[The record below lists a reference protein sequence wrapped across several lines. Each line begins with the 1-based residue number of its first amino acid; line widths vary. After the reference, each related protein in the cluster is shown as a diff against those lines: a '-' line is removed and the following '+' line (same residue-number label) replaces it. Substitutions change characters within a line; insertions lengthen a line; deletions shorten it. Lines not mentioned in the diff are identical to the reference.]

1 MSSQVLNADK
11 PISNK
16 TEDFLGRH
24 DFACAVSNA
33 IMDYHENNQESLT
46 IGLYGKWGSGKT
58 SIVNLITDEIN
69 SDDIIIFKFEP
80 WIYSDTEQLISY
92 FFRDFA
98 KAVKHKD
105 YAQEAL
111 KLGEELETY
120 ATFFEPIGM
129 IPEPNVALISR
140 AASKIFGG
148 VGKSAKKWGKLKTRS
163 LSGTKESIEKHLLK
177 INKKILIIVDDID
190 RLNNTE
196 IRQIFQMIKM
206 LGNFSNTIYL
216 TSMDREVVIDA
227 LSEVQKGDGNEYL
240 EKIIN
245 VPFSVPMPSIEKIQ
259 QYLFSELDKIIG
271 EKSDFDQEYFSY
283 IFRHGYSEFF
293 ENIRDINRYINILKF
308 NYSIVGK
315 EVDIVDLFVMT
326 ALQVFEPK
334 IYDYLKYNK
343 DIVLSLKYY
352 SEEKDKAKDIDLL
365 KQVTGTL
372 LSRLSENDYFNLMGA
387 IFPVLDRYAHDDK
400 DKCTKLARV
409 CSPDFYDLYF
419 KMSLDED
426 LIGKVEMSKYI
437 KHISDEGLFKTDIDT
452 LIESDKIGKFLDRL
466 EAHVKR
472 EKFNKIQTQNLCN
485 IFIEIGDKMQEKWS
499 GELFYYP
506 PAEQMRSTIIE
517 AIKSLDI
524 HSRFE
529 VLNNAIKRSNTS
541 IELSSGILYSLMEE
555 HGEYE
560 KYALRVEDRLL
571 SETDLKL
578 LKNSVLKN
586 IETRISQDTFHKS
599 QKFIILLRL
608 LKKLSQSDFDTYTA
622 SMMYSDDKLIAF
634 LKGFVNT
641 SYSSASSGPSFK
653 YDSYHYIQDFIDPD
667 NIAVQTNKLKEN
679 MASISLDNK
688 EEFAIDEFLKC
699 HNEDR
704 GNSENTI

>member
-1 MSSQVLNADK
+1 MSSRVLNADK

-24 DFACAVSNA
+24 DFACAVSNT

-58 SIVNLITDEIN
+58 SIVNLITEEIN

-129 IPEPNVALISR
+129 IPEPTVVIMSR
-140 AASKIFGG
+140 VASKLFGS
-148 VGKSAKKWGKLKTRS
+148 VGKSAKKWGKLKTKS
-163 LSGTKESIEKHLLK
+163 LSETKISIEKHLSKLS
-177 INKKILIIVDDID
+177 KKILIIIDDID

-196 IRQIFQMIKM
+196 IRQIFQLIKI
-206 LGNFSNTIYL
+206 LGNFQNTIYL
-216 TSMDREVVIDA
+216 ASMDRDVVVEA
-227 LSEVQKGDGNEYL
+227 LSEVQKGDGHEYM
-240 EKIIN
+240 EKVIN
-245 VPFSVPMPSIEKIQ
+245 VPFIVPMPSIEKINEF
-259 QYLFSELDKIIG
+259 LFAELENVIG
-271 EKSDFDQEYFSY
+271 INNDFDQEYFSY
-283 IFRHGYSEFF
+283 IFRQGYGEFF
-293 ENIRDINRYINILKF
+293 GNIRDINRYINILKF

-326 ALQVFEPK
+326 AFQVFEPK

-352 SEEKDKAKDIDLL
+352 SEEKDKAKDIDLF
-365 KQVTGTL
+365 KQATSTL

-400 DKCTKLARV
+400 DKCTKFARV

-437 KHISDEGLFKTDIDT
+437 EHISDEGLFGADLDA

-466 EAHVKR
+466 EVYVKR
-472 EKFNKIQTQNLCN
+472 EKLYKMQIQNLCN
-485 IFIEIGDKMQEKWS
+485 IFIEVGDQMQEKWS

-517 AIKSLDI
+517 AIKSLDT

-541 IELSSGILYSLMEE
+541 IELPSGILYSLMEE
-555 HGEYE
+555 HGEYD
-560 KYALRVEDRLL
+560 KYALREEDRLL
-571 SETDLKL
+571 IKTDLEL
-578 LKNSVLKN
+578 LKNSVLAN
-586 IETRISQDTFHKS
+586 IKIRVSQDTFHKS

-608 LKKLSQSDFDTYTA
+608 LKKLSQSDFDAYTA
-622 SMMYSDDKLIAF
+622 SMMDSDDKLIAF

-641 SYSSASSGPSFK
+641 SYSSASSGPSLK
-653 YDSYHYIQDFIDPD
+653 YDSYHYIQDFVDPD

-679 MASISLDNK
+679 MASLSLDNK

-704 GNSENTI
+704 GNSESTI